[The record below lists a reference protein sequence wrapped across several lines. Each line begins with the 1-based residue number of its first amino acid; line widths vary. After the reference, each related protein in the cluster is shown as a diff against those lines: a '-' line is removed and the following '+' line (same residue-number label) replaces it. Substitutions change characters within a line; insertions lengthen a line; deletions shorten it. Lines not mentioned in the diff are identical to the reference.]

1 VSRTGPRAGS
11 AAQPDEASG
20 SSIRPALV
28 VLLGGPSAEH
38 DVSVV
43 SGRAIALALAERG
56 AEVEVWFIGLDRAW
70 WELPVDALSAPRP
83 ATDLDA
89 PAALGARGPMTAG
102 AALETLAARDPNP
115 VVWIALHGPFG
126 EDGTVQA
133 LCESAGLVYTGSG
146 VAASALGMDKVLFKR
161 LARALD
167 MPIVPFEVVSRA
179 ELLADSRGAARRL
192 EAFAARLPDPRL
204 MVKPARMGS
213 SIGMTVVHRPDE
225 PPELEQAL
233 ELAFAHDD
241 LVLAEAYLA
250 GAREL
255 EVAVVGEGPACQAFG
270 PGEVFPGHEFYDYT
284 AKYEIGVS
292 RTTDQPE
299 LSAATSDRL
308 RELARAAFVA
318 IGGSGFAR
326 VDFLMHGGR
335 IYLSEINTIPGFTP
349 ISLFPVLCRQGGFD
363 FGAIC
368 ERIVELAIERAA
380 RRPTRLLRRADLP

>member
-1 VSRTGPRAGS
+1 VRRTGQRPGS
-11 AAQPDEASG
+11 GAQPTEASASG
-20 SSIRPALV
+20 ARPPLA

-43 SGRAIALALAERG
+43 SGRAIALALAARG
-56 AEVEVWFIGLDRAW
+56 ADVEAWFIGLDGAW
-70 WELPVDALSAPRP
+70 WQLPIDALSAQRP
-83 ATDLDA
+83 PADLDA
-89 PAALGARGPMTAG
+89 PDALDARGPMTAA
-102 AALETLAARDPNP
+102 AALETLAARDPRP

-133 LCESAGLVYTGSG
+133 LCESSGLVYTGSG

-161 LARALD
+161 LARALE
-167 MPIVPFEVVSRA
+167 MPIVPFEVVSQA
-179 ELLADSRGAARRL
+179 ELRADSRGAALRL

-225 PPELEQAL
+225 PPELERAL

-255 EVAVVGEGPACQAFG
+255 EVAVVGEGTACDAFG
-270 PGEVFPGHEFYDYT
+270 PGEVFPGHEFYDYS

-299 LSAATSDRL
+299 LSAATSGRL

-318 IGGSGFAR
+318 IGGAGFAR

-349 ISLFPVLCRQGGFD
+349 ISLFPILCRQGGYD

-368 ERIVELAIERAA
+368 ERIVDLALVRAA
-380 RRPTRLLRRADLP
+380 RRPSRLLRRADLP